1 MKYSDYLLGINKMV
15 CEDSEV
21 RTNSLEFFPII
32 EEAIDRALESDDEI
46 FYRAMKATAVIVLY
60 QPFMDGNHRTG
71 LVVFGNIMNEKGYD
85 FDYNSALIDMHNH
98 ELNVP
103 IIYTEY
109 DEFSYPEE
117 WGKYLS
123 KRSKKARK
131 RKVA

>member
-1 MKYSDYLLGINKMV
+1 
-15 CEDSEV
+15 
-21 RTNSLEFFPII
+21 
-32 EEAIDRALESDDEI
+32 
-46 FYRAMKATAVIVLY
+46 MKATAVIVLY

>member
-1 MKYSDYLLGINKMV
+1 MKYYDYLLGINKMV

-85 FDYNSALIDMHNH
+85 FDYNSALK
-98 ELNVP
+98 
-103 IIYTEY
+103 Y

-123 KRSKKARK
+123 KRSKKTRK
-131 RKVA
+131 EKVA